1 MKNSSNHSLGLFDSS
16 LRELRNSLLTMS
28 SIAQRNLE
36 TAGRG
41 LLDRNTTLCSL
52 VIGDDD
58 EVDDL
63 ERLTDREAMEILLRF
78 SPVAQ
83 DLRTVLA
90 SMRISTNLERVSDQ
104 AVGIARRARKMNKH
118 PEVAISK
125 TVEPVMQLS
134 KELIHDAMK
143 AFAEGNVP
151 LALSVIARDKDLDRR
166 YRALTKEF
174 TRCMETD
181 SANIRTYLHLT
192 FVVRAF
198 ERVGDYAVS
207 IAEDVVFI
215 EQGEDIRHGQHE
227 SAEKR
232 KGSAPAPVSSVGII
246 S

>member
-1 MKNSSNHSLGLFDSS
+1 MKNPTSHSLGLFDAA

-36 TAGRG
+36 SAGRG
-41 LLDRNTTLCSL
+41 LLDRNTNLCSL

-83 DLRTVLA
+83 DLRVVLA
-90 SMRISTNLERVSDQ
+90 SMRIATNLERVSDQ

-118 PEVAISK
+118 PEVVISK
-125 TVEPVMQLS
+125 SVEPVMQLA
-134 KELIHDAMK
+134 KELIRDSMK
-143 AFAEGNVP
+143 AFAEGNVA
-151 LALSVIARDKDLDRR
+151 LALSVIGRDKDLDRR

-174 TRCMETD
+174 TRAMEID
-181 SANIRTYLHLT
+181 QANIRTYLHLT

-198 ERVGDYAVS
+198 ERVGDHAVN

-215 EQGEDIRHGQHE
+215 EQGEDIRHAQQE
-227 SAEKR
+227 SGERR
-232 KGSAPAPVSSVGII
+232 KGASASVAPAGSVN
-246 S
+246 